1 MVKRE
6 GSSGRDRETEA
17 LLRAVAKAVKPF
29 KAGSLARAS
38 LAHLLVYLESNGLSG
53 SLWLYDHGQDSTLQF
68 VRGAPAKVKTT
79 LRVPHLGEMLLELGY
94 IDQRAYDET
103 ITFALR
109 GGGLHGAMLVACGLL
124 SQEGL
129 EAGLREQTA
138 WRLIEVFRHVGAKS
152 RFAFYRDVDLL
163 ASWGGVELT
172 PVDPWWA
179 LWWGTRERKADPT
192 VRVALDLLGD
202 ELLVLQPEVEWSRFG
217 FGEAENELLSWW
229 SGQSATVETLL
240 SYRDLPEDQIANLI
254 FVLFLTRSLA
264 YDEAVSTRIRPA
276 PASAER
282 PPMDSVTELLPRP
295 PIEPRIHEQP
305 QASLP
310 DVTVQTGAPSFSGD
324 DGVEMPAPFSGDDDV
339 EMPAPFSSDD
349 DVEMPAP
356 FSSDEDV
363 EMPAPFA
370 GDEDIDVP
378 ITTPHAPA
386 YTPPPFPEEIAPIE
400 REPST
405 RATARMAQ
413 AFQTLLDPLEQ
424 QSEEEPPPPRGPTY
438 SELDLARSAEAMQLS
453 SRSSAAL
460 RQGEIVEAEKLAA
473 KALELLPDNAVLKT
487 DYAWVASLLPARRK
501 IGDMGDLL
509 DMLKEATESDPALDR
524 AYYVRGTI
532 FEYLGM
538 YAKAYAEFRA
548 AFARNAHNA
557 EAAERIQ
564 TYVGRIKE
572 TGSVEPDGQPR
583 KEKEP
588 VGAVAIPARAGA
600 ILSKL
605 WKRS

>member
-17 LLRAVAKAVKPF
+17 LLRAVAKAVKPY

-38 LAHLLVYLESNGLSG
+38 LAHLLVYLEKNGLSG
-53 SLWLYDHGQDSTLQF
+53 SLWLYDQRQDSTVQF
-68 VRGAPAKVKTT
+68 LRGAPAKVKTT
-79 LRVPHLGEMLLELGY
+79 LRVPHLGELLLELGC

-103 ITFALR
+103 INFALR

-124 SQEGL
+124 SQDGL

-138 WRLIEVFRHVGAKS
+138 WRIIEVFRHVGTKS

-192 VRVALDLLGD
+192 VREALELLGD

-240 SYRDLPEDQIANLI
+240 TYEHLPEDQIANLI

-276 PASAER
+276 PDAAAR

-295 PIEPRIHEQP
+295 PLEPRIHEQPRP

-310 DVTVQTGAPSFSGD
+310 DVTVQTGAPSFSGEQD
-324 DGVEMPAPFSGDDDV
+324 VEIQAPFSGDDDV

-349 DVEMPAP
+349 DVEI
-356 FSSDEDV
+356 S
-363 EMPAPFA
+363 FA
-370 GDEDIDVP
+370 GDEDINVP
-378 ITTPHAPA
+378 STTPHAPA
-386 YTPPPFPEEIAPIE
+386 YTPPPIPEEVAPIE

-424 QSEEEPPPPRGPTY
+424 QSDEEPPPPRGPTY

-460 RQGEIVEAEKLAA
+460 RQGEIAQAEKLAA

-509 DMLKEATESDPALDR
+509 DMLNEATESDPALDR
-524 AYYVRGTI
+524 AYYVRGMI

-564 TYVGRIKE
+564 TYVGRIKQ
-572 TGSVEPDGQPR
+572 TGSIDPDGQPR
-583 KEKEP
+583 KEKGS

-605 WKRS
+605 WKRN

>member
-38 LAHLLVYLESNGLSG
+38 LAHLLIYLEQNGLSG

-79 LRVPHLGEMLLELGY
+79 LRVPHLGELLLELGY

-138 WRLIEVFRHVGAKS
+138 WRIIEVFRHVEAES

-192 VRVALDLLGD
+192 VRTALDLLGD
-202 ELLVLQPEVEWSRFG
+202 ESLVLQPEVEWSRFG

-229 SGQSATVETLL
+229 SGQSATVESLM
-240 SYRDLPEDQIANLI
+240 SYQHLPEDQIANLL

-276 PASAER
+276 PEPVER

-295 PIEPRIHEQP
+295 QLEPQIHEK
-305 QASLP
+305 ASPLASIP
-310 DVTVQTGAPSFSGD
+310 DVTVQTGAPSFFGD
-324 DGVEMPAPFSGDDDV
+324 DDVEMPAPFSGDDDV
-339 EMPAPFSSDD
+339 EMPFSSDD
-349 DVEMPAP
+349 DVEI
-356 FSSDEDV
+356 
-363 EMPAPFA
+363 PAPFA

-386 YTPPPFPEEIAPIE
+386 YTPPPFPEEAAPIE

-424 QSEEEPPPPRGPTY
+424 QSDEEPPPPRGPTY

-453 SRSSAAL
+453 SSSSAAL
-460 RQGEIVEAEKLAA
+460 RQGEIAKAENLAA

-509 DMLKEATESDPALDR
+509 DMLNEATESDPALDR
-524 AYYVRGTI
+524 AYYVRGTM

-564 TYVGRIKE
+564 TYVSRIKA
-572 TGSVEPDGQPR
+572 TGSVELDGQPR
-583 KEKEP
+583 KEK
-588 VGAVAIPARAGA
+588 AVAIPARAGA

-605 WKRS
+605 WKRK